1 MRYLLLIGLEGPI
14 EDHFDAIDE
23 DSIDWAVETDDVEPW
38 LQSMAGRDV
47 RLIGSRLA
55 LPEQAVTIRR
65 RDGELLRTDGPYAET
80 KEWIAGFDLI
90 ECKDMDEAIEIASSH
105 PVADF
110 GQIEIRPLMP
120 QPWMKLRPYPG
131 RLG

>member
-1 MRYLLLIGLEGPI
+1 MRYLLLICGEGVPV
-14 EDHFDAIDE
+14 EDEIDE
-23 DSIDWAVETDDVEPW
+23 DSIDWTKETDLVEPW
-38 LQSMAGRDV
+38 LQTMASRNV

-55 LPEQAVTIRR
+55 EPNAAVTIRR

-90 ECKDMDEAIEIASSH
+90 ECENIEEAVEIAASH

-110 GQIEIRPLMP
+110 GVIEIRPLAP

>member
-1 MRYLLLIGLEGPI
+1 MRYLLLICA
-14 EDHFDAIDE
+14 EDVPVEDEIDE
-23 DSIDWAVETDDVEPW
+23 NSIDWTKDTDTVEPW
-38 LQSMAGRDV
+38 LQTMASRDV

-55 LPEQAVTIRR
+55 EPDAAVTIRR

-90 ECKDMDEAIEIASSH
+90 ECEGIEEAIEIAGSH
-105 PVADF
+105 PVAEF
-110 GQIEIRPLMP
+110 GLVEIRPLAP
-120 QPWMKLRPYPG
+120 QPWMELRPYPG

>member
-1 MRYLLLIGLEGPI
+1 MRYLLLIGLDGPV
-14 EDHFDAIDE
+14 EEENDE
-23 DSIDWAVETDDVEPW
+23 DSIDWSVETDDVEPW
-38 LQSMAGRDV
+38 LQAMAGRDV

-55 LPEQAVTIRR
+55 RPEQAVTIRK

-90 ECKDMDEAIEIASSH
+90 ECKDMDEAIEIAASH

-120 QPWMKLRPYPG
+120 QRWMEMRPYPG